1 MSDIFDL
8 KAQARALCRAARKE
22 AHADPEAGE
31 EALEH
36 LQNILDSLK
45 GRTLAGYMPIHSEI
59 DPRPAMA
66 AFNGPVC
73 VPVIEA
79 PARPL
84 LFREWTSKSVMEAG
98 EFGAQIPVAG
108 EFVTPQV
115 LIVPLLGF
123 DARGYRL
130 GYGGGFY
137 DRTLEILRLRTPITA
152 IGFAYAAQELEEVP
166 IEDTDEPL
174 DLIVTDRG
182 VLFPGQ

>member
-1 MSDIFDL
+1 MTDILEL
-8 KAQARALCRAARKE
+8 KSEARALCRAARKD
-22 AHADPEAGE
+22 AHAIPEAGE

-36 LQNILDSLK
+36 LQNILDSLR
-45 GRTLAGYMPIHSEI
+45 GRVLAGYMPIHSEI
-59 DPRPAMA
+59 DPLPAMA

-79 PARPL
+79 AGRPL
-84 LFREWTSKSVMEAG
+84 LFREWTAKSVMEVG
-98 EFGAQIPVAG
+98 EFGAQIPVEGALL
-108 EFVTPQV
+108 TPQV

-137 DRTLEILRLRTPITA
+137 DRTLERLRRLGPVTA
-152 IGFAYAAQELEEVP
+152 IGFAYAAQELEAVP
-166 IEDTDEPL
+166 AEDTDEPL

-182 VLFPGQ
+182 VLFAET